1 MAVKVFV
8 SHKKED
14 AEQAA
19 SVAAHL
25 SARGLGVYLDVIDA
39 QLTKSGPDLAD
50 YIRAQL
56 DQCTQLLAVISARTQ
71 ASWWV
76 PWEIGVATEK
86 GRFLA
91 SFVSGTAS
99 VPEFLLK
106 WPYLR
111 TSADLDKYAAES
123 KRAELL
129 VEDRV
134 QKRVSN
140 HRPNDRVSDVPYVV
154 EGLSWPTVTS
164 TEPINTRRQPWRTRK
179 LFLLL
184 LPSKMRRSEIFSRAN
199 PSIRAPHLNLSICQ
213 SRTPTTVAGKKRCE
227 PGSSGLRRISYGLS
241 LTAREHN
248 NGTKTSDVAR
258 HFLDTAVRK
267 SSCHFPLSEGNQ
279 KA

>member
-1 MAVKVFV
+1 MAG
-8 SHKKED
+8 ED

-25 SARGLGVYLDVIDA
+25 SARSLGVYLDVIDA

-106 WPYLR
+106 WPL
-111 TSADLDKYAAES
+111 SAD
-123 KRAELL
+123 
-129 VEDRV
+129 
-134 QKRVSN
+134 QC
-140 HRPNDRVSDVPYVV
+140 RP
-154 EGLSWPTVTS
+154 
-164 TEPINTRRQPWRTRK
+164 RQVCRGIET
-179 LFLLL
+179 
-184 LPSKMRRSEIFSRAN
+184 
-199 PSIRAPHLNLSICQ
+199 
-213 SRTPTTVAGKKRCE
+213 G
-227 PGSSGLRRISYGLS
+227 
-241 LTAREHN
+241 
-248 NGTKTSDVAR
+248 
-258 HFLDTAVRK
+258 
-267 SSCHFPLSEGNQ
+267 
-279 KA
+279 